1 MIATYSETENKAIK
15 WEVDMNCAA
24 YVCEQNQNQWQ
35 RGQIIRIVSEKVVE
49 VNFKKLFQMQNSSL

>member
-1 MIATYSETENKAIK
+1 MIATYFETENKAIK

-24 YVCEQNQNQWQ
+24 YICEQNQWQ

-49 VNFKKLFQMQNSSL
+49 VNNFKKFQLQNNSL

>member
-1 MIATYSETENKAIK
+1 MIAIYSETENKAIK

-24 YVCEQNQNQWQ
+24 YICEQNQWQ

-49 VNFKKLFQMQNSSL
+49 VNNFKKLSQMQNNSL